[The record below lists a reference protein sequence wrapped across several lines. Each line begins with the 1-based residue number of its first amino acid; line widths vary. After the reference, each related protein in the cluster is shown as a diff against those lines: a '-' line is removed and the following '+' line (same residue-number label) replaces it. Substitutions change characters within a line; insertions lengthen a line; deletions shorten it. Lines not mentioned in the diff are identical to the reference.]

1 MKLLLLV
8 LFFSLTLFAKNIT
21 FSAEQKEY
29 LKQKKEITM
38 CVDPDWEPFEI
49 INEKEEHV
57 GIAADLI
64 KLVSSRLNIP
74 IKLVPTKTWDETLRF
89 SQYKMCD
96 ILSFVNQTPER
107 QKWLVFTEPIFTDPN
122 VLVARNDYPMI
133 DDLSKINATIAFP
146 KGTAMYERFSKD
158 FPHLIFI
165 PVDSENEAFKL
176 VENKKV
182 DLTLRSLIVTAYTIK
197 KEGIFNLKVV
207 GKPANYANSLR
218 MGVLKEEAVLRDI
231 LNLGIATLSKQDVD
245 AIVNRHVN
253 IVVEENNYYTIGFWV
268 FMALL
273 FVTGVILLWNYL
285 LRKKIALAIEKNNEQ
300 KQRLFEQTK
309 QAELGRLIANISH
322 QWRDGL
328 TKIGYIN
335 LTTIAKLKMKKEIS
349 QDYLEKSSQEI
360 EHTLDFMS
368 QTMQNF
374 LEYYKPSQNKTDFD
388 VVESIQASISII
400 NTKIKN
406 HDVNIDVVG
415 NDVHL
420 FGIKNQW
427 MQVWLNLINNSI
439 NQAIKK
445 EIASPKIVITV
456 NKNSITFEDN
466 CEGFDE
472 EVLKS
477 FQSDHFAGLG
487 LKMSID
493 ILQKEGWDITIFNKK
508 EGAVVKVFKS
518 LNKETKSH

>member
-1 MKLLLLV
+1 MV
-8 LFFSLTLFAKNIT
+8 LFFSLTLFAGNIKL
-21 FSAEQKEY
+21 SVEQQAY

-49 INEKEEHV
+49 INQKEEHE

-64 KLVSSRLNIP
+64 NLVSKRLNIS
-74 IKLVPTKTWDETLRF
+74 IKLIPTKTWDETLRF

-96 ILSFVNQTPER
+96 LLSFVNQTPER

-122 VLVARNDYPMI
+122 VLVARSDYPMVE
-133 DDLSKINATIAFP
+133 DLSKINASIAFP
-146 KGTAMYERFSKD
+146 KGTAMYEKFSKD
-158 FPHLIFI
+158 FPHLIFV

-197 KEGIFNLKVV
+197 KEGLFNLKIV

-218 MGVLKEEAVLRDI
+218 IGVLKEEAILRDI
-231 LNLGIATLSKQDVD
+231 LNLGIATISKQDVET
-245 AIVNRHVN
+245 IVNRHVN
-253 IVVEENNYYTIGFWV
+253 IVVEENNYYTIGFW
-268 FMALL
+268 FFLGLL
-273 FVTGVILLWNYL
+273 LITAVILLWNYL
-285 LRKKIALAIEKNNEQ
+285 LRKKIALALEKNNAQ
-300 KQRLFEQTK
+300 KQLLFEQTK

-328 TKIGYIN
+328 TKIGYVN
-335 LTTIAKLKMKKEIS
+335 LTTMAMLKMKKSIS

-374 LEYYKPSQNKTDFD
+374 LEYYKPSKNKTEFD
-388 VVESIQASISII
+388 VIESINAALSII

-406 HDVNIDVVG
+406 HDVDISIVG
-415 NDVHL
+415 SGVHF

-427 MQVWLNLINNSI
+427 MQVWLNLINNTI
-439 NQAIKK
+439 HQAIRK
-445 EIASPKIVITV
+445 EIANPKIVITV
-456 NKNSITFEDN
+456 NKNSVTFEDN
-466 CEGFDE
+466 CEGFEQDIIDN
-472 EVLKS
+472 LH
-477 FQSDHFAGLG
+477 SDDFSGLG
-487 LKMSID
+487 LKMSKD
-493 ILQKEGWDITIFNKK
+493 IVQQEGWDIEIFNKK
-508 EGAVVKVFKS
+508 EGAMVKVYKS
-518 LNKETKSH
+518 LKKEQKSN

>member
-1 MKLLLLV
+1 MKLLWVL

-64 KLVSSRLNIP
+64 QLVSSRLNIP

-335 LTTIAKLKMKKEIS
+335 LTTMAKLKMKKPIS
-349 QDYLEKSSQEI
+349 NEYLEKSSEDI

-374 LEYYKPSQNKTDFD
+374 LEYYKPSKNKTTFD
-388 VVESIQASISII
+388 VLESIHASISII

-406 HDVNIDVVG
+406 HDVAINILGDSVE
-415 NDVHL
+415 
-420 FGIKNQW
+420 FYGIKNQW
-427 MQVWLNLINNSI
+427 MQIWLNLINNSI

-445 EIASPKIVITV
+445 EIGNPTITITV
-456 NKNSITFEDN
+456 HKNCITLEDN
-466 CEGFDE
+466 CEGFEE
-472 EVLKS
+472 EVLKN
-477 FQSDHFAGLG
+477 FQSEHFSGLG
-487 LKMSID
+487 LKMSKD
-493 ILQKEGWDITIFNKK
+493 IANKEGWDIELLNKK
-508 EGAVVKVFKS
+508 EGASVRVFKTV
-518 LNKETKSH
+518 NKKAKSN